1 MKVSEVYIVSLVER
15 KAVNV
20 NVREP
25 QNPEGRRKSFGRLSR
40 SGNDFRELFSDV
52 YMFYLDF

>member
-15 KAVNV
+15 KAMNV

-52 YMFYLDF
+52 